1 MFDSALVLTP
11 WFQPH
16 SIAAWHESV
25 TAVLTRKATVLE
37 EYDSEIR
44 SPSLTL
50 RTPAVIVLRK
60 QLSRVKHD
68 VKFSRRNVYARDGH
82 ECQFCGCAFEAREL
96 TYDHVLPRCRGGR
109 TTWENI
115 VTSCKKCNERKSNR
129 TPQEAGMRL
138 LSHPVRPKSLPL
150 SATVFVLPKH
160 VPEVWAPY
168 LEGHRTMRLVG

>member
-11 WFQPH
+11 WYQPH
-16 SIAAWHESV
+16 AIATWHESV
-25 TAVLTRKATVLE
+25 TAVLTKKANVLE
-37 EYDSEIR
+37 EYDSVIR

-50 RTPAVIVLRK
+50 RTPAVVVLRK
-60 QLSRVKHD
+60 HLSRMKND

-82 ECQFCGCAFEAREL
+82 ECQFCGREFAAREL

-115 VTSCKKCNERKSNR
+115 VTSCKKCNGRKGNR
-129 TPQEAGMRL
+129 TPQEASMRL
-138 LSHPVRPKSLPL
+138 LSQPVKPRSLPL

-160 VPEVWAPY
+160 VPVLWLPY
-168 LEGHRTMRLVG
+168 LEGHRTMPLAG